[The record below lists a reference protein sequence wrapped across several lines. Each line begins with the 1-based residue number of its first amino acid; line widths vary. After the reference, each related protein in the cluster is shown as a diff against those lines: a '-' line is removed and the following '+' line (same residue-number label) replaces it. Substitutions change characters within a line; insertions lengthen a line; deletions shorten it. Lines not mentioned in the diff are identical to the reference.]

1 MTALPKFY
9 FLAASKEVLLSL
21 STQHSSTGRLAGWL
35 KMLKKF
41 VPDGRNRHMYHTHP
55 GTIFIPYD
63 TIQKKA
69 FTSRFVSTQRT
80 GVNAFTLQLMEGIM
94 MITHRRRRAID
105 VGSCHDKHYRL
116 LSLFSASAIF
126 AVVCYFHNAPRRV
139 VSL

>member
-80 GVNAFTLQLMEGIM
+80 GVNAFTAVYGGDDDDYTQS
-94 MITHRRRRAID
+94 RRPD

>member
-55 GTIFIPYD
+55 GTIFLLIRYR
-63 TIQKKA
+63 KRR
-69 FTSRFVSTQRT
+69 SLHVSFQHR
-80 GVNAFTLQLMEGIM
+80 GLESMPLLQFMEGMM
-94 MITHRRRRAID
+94 MITHSHGDQMLDRVMINIIGYCRYFQRR
-105 VGSCHDKHYRL
+105 
-116 LSLFSASAIF
+116 LFLQLSAISQL
-126 AVVCYFHNAPRRV
+126 